1 MSHNISLSTNSQ
13 HSNPNKLRTVIIVQ
27 ARMGSTRLPGKI
39 LKKVLEKPLLAYQIE
54 RLHRVTLADEIVIA
68 TTTNALDQKV
78 VDFCQLEQ
86 IPFFR
91 GSEDDVLSRY
101 YEAAK
106 HFDANVVVRVSGDC
120 PLIDP
125 QIVDKVIGFYVQHY
139 PTYHYVS
146 NTLERTYP
154 RGLDVEV
161 FSLSALEQAAK
172 ASTRPEEREHVTPY
186 IYRHPELFA
195 LANVTHR
202 SNESH
207 HRWTVDTRDDFQ
219 LIAEILKTFYPKNPN
234 FTMDDILE
242 LLKNHP
248 DWMHIN
254 AHIRQKTIS

>member
-1 MSHNISLSTNSQ
+1 MTNNISLSTHNRRSNS
-13 HSNPNKLRTVIIVQ
+13 NKLKTVIIIQ

-39 LKKVLEKPLLAYQIE
+39 LKEVLEKPLLSYQIE
-54 RLHRVTLADEIVIA
+54 RLKRVTLADEIVLA
-68 TTTNALDQKV
+68 TTTNSLDQKV
-78 VDFCQLEQ
+78 VDFCRQEQ
-86 IPFFR
+86 ISFFR

-101 YEAAK
+101 TEAAK
-106 HFDANVVVRVSGDC
+106 HFDAKVVVRVSGDC

-125 QIVDKVIGFYVQHY
+125 KIVDKVIGFYFQHY

-195 LANVTHR
+195 LANVAHST
-202 SNESH
+202 NESH
-207 HRWTVDTRDDFQ
+207 HRWTVDTEEDFQ
-219 LIAEILKTFYPKNPN
+219 LIAKILKTLYPKNPD

-242 LLKNHP
+242 LLKKHP
-248 DWMHIN
+248 DWMLIN
-254 AHIRQKTIS
+254 AHIRQKPIL